1 MAILSKGSSPMQNE
15 NAQNRESVVVHDNLN
30 TFPQPYSAALTHKY
44 GLVDT
49 FYYKYGIAGS
59 TVPLTTRHILDTY
72 TLRSDMKS
80 PVKINKEYINVPMKA
95 IYPRNWEKMLTMP
108 IFGDDIPDDNRA
120 VYNFA
125 ELINNLFTRVISI
138 SQSGVDIADEFEVA
152 IFFRYVEM
160 LHTLVSPGSLL
171 AYFNIHLHSCI
182 PHFQIWYDTEYTDFI
197 RRYFSPDSQGIYTH
211 SLVFESTS
219 PLSTDEYQVY
229 LAPDGMT
236 NKYISSSISEVS
248 HHRLLEL
255 IRSERFSID
264 TNHLAQIPELS
275 WPETDLLLKDSFI
288 NDESMSNI
296 NVESVLAYQLAC
308 AEFFTSDKVDSVFTA
323 QMFIDYIQSLY
334 YDMGYDI
341 SLFTFD
347 GVRYQY
353 DVFCSELF
361 NRFVTSG
368 DFSDLNFYALI
379 QSLFGRKFSLR
390 YGDYFTGARPRAL
403 AVGDN
408 SIKVNAG
415 AVNVLDVTEAQVWQR
430 LRYKAN
436 ILGRKIKNYVKGIL
450 KGEPVNVIDDVPT
463 WIASQTSW
471 IGKSEVDNTGTDQL
485 TKASSRTSR
494 LQAFNTDYAFEV
506 EVREP
511 CIIIGLIWFEI
522 ERFYSETIDRHAFNQ
537 DRYDDFIPELE
548 YVGDQAIYTKE
559 LRGVRGNDLP
569 FAYNQPYSHD
579 KQRYSFASGGFVNVL
594 KSWLFVTDNAS
605 GEISYGAISPQYI
618 RAIPSEFDR
627 FYLSLT
633 GNEDSSYF
641 HFIMVHE
648 NDSDPKQPMAW
659 NPLPLKM

>member
-44 GLVDT
+44 GFVDT

-108 IFGDDIPDDNRA
+108 TFGDDIPDSNRA
-120 VYNFA
+120 VYNFSK
-125 ELINNLFTRVISI
+125 LINGIFTRLQGITDGGDTTNVL
-138 SQSGVDIADEFEVA
+138 DVA
-152 IFFRYVEM
+152 KFIRYAEM

-171 AYFNIHLHSCI
+171 AYFNIHLHPCI
-182 PHFQIWYDTEYTDFI
+182 PHFQEWYDTEYTDFI
-197 RRYFSPDSQGIYTH
+197 RRYFSPDSQGMYTH
-211 SLVFESTS
+211 SLVLESTS

-229 LAPDGMT
+229 LANDGMT
-236 NKYISSSISEVS
+236 NKYISSSLSEVS

-264 TNHLAQIPELS
+264 TNQLAQIPELS
-275 WPETDLLLKDSFI
+275 WPDLSLLIVDSFI
-288 NDESMSNI
+288 NNESMSAI

-308 AEFFTSDKVDSVFTA
+308 AEFFTSDKVDSIFTA
-323 QMFIDYIQSLY
+323 QMFIDYIQSLFNY
-334 YDMGYDI
+334 LDVRPT
-341 SLFTFD
+341 FFVFD
-347 GVRYQY
+347 GVQYLYDTFSGYQFNTLVDY
-353 DVFCSELF
+353 ELF
-361 NRFVTSG
+361 EYEY
-368 DFSDLNFYALI
+368 FYVII

-408 SIKVNAG
+408 SIQVNAG

-450 KGEPVNVIDDVPT
+450 KGEPINVIDDVPT

-522 ERFYSETIDRHAFNQ
+522 ERFYSETIDRHAFNR

-548 YVGDQAIYTKE
+548 FVGDQAIYTKE

-579 KQRYSFASGGFVNVL
+579 KQRYSFAAGGFVNNL

-605 GEISYGAISPQYI
+605 GEISFGAISPQYI

-627 FYLSLT
+627 FYLALT

>member
-15 NAQNRESVVVHDNLN
+15 NAQNRESVVVHDTLN

-108 IFGDDIPDDNRA
+108 TFGDDIPDDNRA
-120 VYNFA
+120 VYDFSV
-125 ELINNLFTRVISI
+125 LLNNLFSTVSN
-138 SQSGVDIADEFEVA
+138 IADYSVTEPLDVELF
-152 IFFRYVEM
+152 IRNVEM

-171 AYFNIHLHSCI
+171 AYFNIHLHPSI
-182 PHFQIWYDTEYTDFI
+182 PHFQEWYDTEYTDFI
-197 RRYFSPDSQGIYTH
+197 RRFFAPSSDGLP
-211 SLVFESTS
+211 LNLLRLESTS
-219 PLSTDEYQVY
+219 PLHSDSYYVGLSLDEFTNNYVSSELSQVS
-229 LAPDGMT
+229 L
-236 NKYISSSISEVS
+236 
-248 HHRLLEL
+248 HRFFEL
-255 IRSERFSID
+255 IRTESFFV
-264 TNHLAQIPELS
+264 ELS
-275 WPETDLLLKDSFI
+275 NTPPEVEWPDTFLLSKDASI
-288 NDESMSNI
+288 NDDVLAGI
-296 NVESVLAYQLAC
+296 NVECVLAYQLAC
-308 AEFFTSDKVDSVFTA
+308 AEFFTSDKVDSIYTA
-323 QMFIDYIQSLY
+323 QMFIDLIQSY
-334 YDMGYDI
+334 YESTGLSHYW
-341 SLFTFD
+341 FNYD
-347 GVRYQY
+347 GVSYLY
-353 DVFCSELF
+353 DVLSGSLF
-361 NRFVTSG
+361 NRNVLSADTN
-368 DFSDLNFYALI
+368 DPVFYALI

-390 YGDYFTGARPRAL
+390 YGDYFTGARPRAI

-408 SIKVNAG
+408 SIKVNSG

-436 ILGRKIKNYVKGIL
+436 ILGRKIKNYIKGIL

-522 ERFYSETIDRHAFNQ
+522 ERFYSETIDRHAFNL

-579 KQRYSFASGGFVNVL
+579 KQRYSFAAGGFVNVL